1 MLDRDEDI
9 MISGWRH
16 PFSAKYKVGFNNDGL
31 VQALDVQL
39 YNSAG
44 WSMDLSFGVLERG
57 LFHATN
63 GYYVPNVV
71 TKGRCLKTNLPSNT
85 AFRGF
90 GGPQGR

>member
-1 MLDRDEDI
+1 M
-9 MISGWRH
+9 MTSGWRH

-31 VQALDVQL
+31 IQALDAQF
-39 YNSAG
+39 YNNAG
-44 WSMDLSFGVLERG
+44 WSMDLSFGVLERA

-63 GYYVPNVV
+63 GYYIPNVV
-71 TKGRCLKTNLPSNT
+71 TEGRCLKTNLPSNT